1 MKMKI
6 GITGAT
12 GQLGR
17 LVVDYAKKSTSP
29 SNIVALV
36 RDPEKAKDLGVEVR
50 AFDYNKPEA
59 LEAQLKG
66 IDRLLLISGSEIGKR
81 VQQHENVIKAAKAAG
96 IKLLAYT
103 SLLHADSSPIFL
115 ASEHLPTEKIL
126 RASGITY
133 AILRNG
139 WYTENYTQS
148 ISQNITAGA
157 VFGCAGQGRI
167 SAAARKDYAAA
178 AAVVLTGEGHE
189 FKIYE
194 LAGDESFSLSDL
206 AAEISKQTGK
216 KIVYNNLSEA
226 ELVEVLKNAGLPEQ
240 MAGAFASIDTHIA
253 NGALYDNSHQLSQL
267 IGRKT
272 TPLSAVVK
280 EAI

>member
-103 SLLHADSSPIFL
+103 SLLHTDSSPIFL

-157 VFGCAGQGRI
+157 VFGCAGQGKI
-167 SAAARKDYAAA
+167 SAAARKDYAEA

-194 LAGDESFSLSDL
+194 LAGDESFTLSDL

-253 NGALYDNSHQLSQL
+253 NGALYGNSHQLSQL

>member
-157 VFGCAGQGRI
+157 VFGCAGQGKI
-167 SAAARKDYAAA
+167 SAAARKDYAEA

-194 LAGDESFSLSDL
+194 LAGDESFTLSDL

>member
-1 MKMKI
+1 MKI

-36 RDPEKAKDLGVEVR
+36 RDSEKAKDLGVEVR

-103 SLLHADSSPIFL
+103 SLLHTDSSPIFL

-157 VFGCAGQGRI
+157 VFGCAGQGKI
-167 SAAARKDYAAA
+167 SAAARKDYAE

-194 LAGDESFSLSDL
+194 LAGDESFTLSDL

>member
-1 MKMKI
+1 MKI

-96 IKLLAYT
+96 IKLLVYT
-103 SLLHADSSPIFL
+103 SLLHTDSSPIFL

-157 VFGCAGQGRI
+157 VFGCAGQGKI
-167 SAAARKDYAAA
+167 SAAARKDYAEA

-194 LAGDESFSLSDL
+194 LAGDESFTLSDL

>member
-1 MKMKI
+1 MKI

-29 SNIVALV
+29 SNIVSLV

-103 SLLHADSSPIFL
+103 SLLHTDSSPIFL

-126 RASGITY
+126 RVSGITY

-157 VFGCAGQGRI
+157 VFGCAGQGKI
-167 SAAARKDYAAA
+167 SAAARKDYAEA

-194 LAGDESFSLSDL
+194 LAGDESFTLSDL

>member
-1 MKMKI
+1 MKI

-103 SLLHADSSPIFL
+103 SLLHADSSPIFP

-157 VFGCAGQGRI
+157 VFGCAGQGKI